1 MLNFIGVGITM
12 HNGYVEIM
20 KEGRPSVETG
30 ADFVFG
36 VVGFL
41 GPLGTQAAARLYLVV
56 LDLY

>member
-1 MLNFIGVGITM
+1 M